1 MPMFLFRR
9 NVHDIAHANDLLA
22 RFGGDDTLARGD
34 KQHLVAAMSVHFV
47 SGTRTE
53 VDDGKVDI
61 RACLS
66 DIVPSKL
73 GTRISPSLLRRS
85 LRVSNARPRRVV
97 GGQFW
102 VLSG

>member
-22 RFGGDDTLARGD
+22 RFRGDDTLARGD

-53 VDDGKVDI
+53 VDDGKIEVI
-61 RACLS
+61 A
-66 DIVPSKL
+66 
-73 GTRISPSLLRRS
+73 TLRRQQR
-85 LRVSNARPRRVV
+85 LPRHVTTREQGTVR
-97 GGQFW
+97 
-102 VLSG
+102 